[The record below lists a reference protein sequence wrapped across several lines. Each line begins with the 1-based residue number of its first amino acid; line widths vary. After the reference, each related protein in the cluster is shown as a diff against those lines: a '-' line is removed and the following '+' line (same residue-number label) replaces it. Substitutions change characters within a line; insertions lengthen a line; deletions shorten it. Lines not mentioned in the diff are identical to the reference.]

1 MNIKLDFYL
10 VGGNTVKLKICGREN
25 EGVQMPLQ
33 IGMCEGVAAPSR
45 AVPRYIKCRDADNT
59 DSALQ

>member
-1 MNIKLDFYL
+1 M
-10 VGGNTVKLKICGREN
+10 GGNTVKLKICGREN